1 METLSTT
8 ENVILSIMAL
18 AIMVLFLPS
27 AKAALQRSKD
37 APKDWMGLLLPL
49 GLVIAFVIFLIAM
62 V

>member
-18 AIMVLFLPS
+18 AIMGLLIPS
-27 AKAALQRSKD
+27 AKIALERSKD
-37 APKDWMGLLLPL
+37 VPKDWMGLLLPL